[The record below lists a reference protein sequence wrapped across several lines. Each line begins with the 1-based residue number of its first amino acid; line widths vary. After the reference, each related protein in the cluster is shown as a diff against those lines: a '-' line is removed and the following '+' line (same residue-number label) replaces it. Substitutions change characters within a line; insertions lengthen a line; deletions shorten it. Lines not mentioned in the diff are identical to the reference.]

1 MKDKEKDSD
10 NKEWEVEKIILHRT
24 RTVKNLKTKKLEQ
37 KKEYLLKW
45 KGYENPTWEP
55 EENLANCQKLLKE
68 YLKKKTSDIQ
78 PISFR
83 SEPTI
88 LPVKENILTYF
99 NRSEKCISKKNITTL
114 NGHKRGRS
122 LGHAS
127 KKCPAS
133 FNSQSIQNIFDDN
146 NKNIE
151 KEKEREIEKET
162 DKEREKEK
170 EKEKEEEEK
179 SSDNNI
185 SENEFS
191 DPSSDSIQ
199 DKNQAYPS
207 NGSNDFNTN
216 CSSSIQDINNIRII
230 DVIGVKYPSKSTES
244 IKYKVRYKYD
254 GKIETKMI
262 KKESN
267 IISTEMMVR
276 FYENI
281 IGEFHKGEYIG
292 K

>member
-1 MKDKEKDSD
+1 MKDKEKESD
-10 NKEWEVEKIILHRT
+10 NKEWEVEKIIAHRT
-24 RTVKNLKTKKLEQ
+24 RTVKNIKNKKLEQ

-55 EENLANCQKLLKE
+55 EENLVNCQKLLKE
-68 YLKKKTSDIQ
+68 YLKKTILDIQ

-88 LPVKENILTYF
+88 LPVKENILTYL
-99 NRSEKCISKKNITTL
+99 NRSEKGISKKNIITL

-122 LGHAS
+122 LGHVS

-133 FNSQSIQNIFDDN
+133 MNSQNFQNLYNDN

-151 KEKEREIEKET
+151 KEAEK
-162 DKEREKEK
+162 DREREKEK
-170 EKEKEEEEK
+170 EKEREKEKEEEEK
-179 SSDNNI
+179 SSEDNNI
-185 SENEFS
+185 SENDFS
-191 DPSSDSIQ
+191 EPSSDSIQ
-199 DKNQAYPS
+199 DNNQAYPS